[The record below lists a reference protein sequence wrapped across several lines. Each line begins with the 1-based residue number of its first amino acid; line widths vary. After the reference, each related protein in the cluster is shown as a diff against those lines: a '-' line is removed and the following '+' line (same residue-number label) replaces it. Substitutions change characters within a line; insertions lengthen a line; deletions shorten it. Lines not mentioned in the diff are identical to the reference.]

1 LTTFLKNKTKN
12 NMKKT
17 AFIMLLLVSSITT
30 ATVVAKE
37 KKLKE
42 TSLSY
47 KGKKVFM
54 NEYNRCFVIDC
65 DTIDV
70 TKKLKNIKYNKS
82 K

>member
-1 LTTFLKNKTKN
+1 
-12 NMKKT
+12 
-17 AFIMLLLVSSITT
+17 MLLLVSSVTT
-30 ATVVAKE
+30 TTVAKE

-54 NEYNRCFVIDC
+54 NEYNRCFTIDC